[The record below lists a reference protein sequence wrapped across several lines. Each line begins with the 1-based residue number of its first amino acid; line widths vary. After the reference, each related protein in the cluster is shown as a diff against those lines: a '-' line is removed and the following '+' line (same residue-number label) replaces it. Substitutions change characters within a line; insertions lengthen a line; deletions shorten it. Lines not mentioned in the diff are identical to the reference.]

1 MLGRT
6 PQSHRLPTAVA
17 RLSMQES
24 ELIYD
29 WNTLDGSFD
38 YSTRR
43 GVQLNDE
50 TLRDG
55 LQSPSVTDP
64 CIGDKVRLLHLMAD
78 LGIASAD
85 IGLPGAG
92 PRAVA
97 DVEALAREIADNR
110 LELEPNCAARTV
122 RADVQPIVDVSQRV
136 GIAIEAATFIGSS
149 PIRQYAEDW
158 TLDRMLRATED
169 AVTFAVQNGLPVMYV
184 TEDTTRA
191 APEVVKALYRT
202 AIECGARRICVCDT
216 VGHATPNGVRQ
227 LIRFV
232 QREVVEPSGEA
243 VKVDWHGHRDR
254 GLAIANCLAAI
265 EEGAHRIH
273 GTALGIGERC
283 GNAEMDLLLV
293 NLKLLGLHDRDLS
306 KLNEYV
312 ELASQSC
319 NVDLAYNWPVFGED
333 AFRTGTGVHAAA
345 IVKAEQKGD
354 AWLADRVYSG
364 VPAGWFGLSQRIEIS
379 HMSGISNVRYWLRAH
394 GYDGADDALASHVFE
409 AAKGCNRTFADNEV
423 HALCAGYHASRP
435 AEAGV

>member
-1 MLGRT
+1 
-6 PQSHRLPTAVA
+6 
-17 RLSMQES
+17 MQYS
-24 ELIYD
+24 ELIHD
-29 WNTLDGSFD
+29 WNTLAGSFD

-55 LQSPSVTDP
+55 LQSPSVHDP
-64 CIGDKVRLLHLMAD
+64 DIEDKIRLLHLMD
-78 LGIASAD
+78 GLGIASAD

-92 PRAVA
+92 PRAVR
-97 DVEALAREIADNR
+97 DVEALAREVVDSKLGI
-110 LELEPNCAARTV
+110 EPNCAARTV
-122 RADVQPIVDVSQRV
+122 RADVQPIIDVSQKV
-136 GIAIEAATFIGSS
+136 GISIEVAAFIGSS

-191 APEVVKALYRT
+191 TPEVVRALYKT

-216 VGHATPNGVRQ
+216 VGHATPHGVRQ

-232 QREVVEPSGEA
+232 FDEVVKPSGED

-254 GLAIANCLAAI
+254 GLAIPNCLAAI

-293 NLKLLGLHDRDLS
+293 NLKLLGMHDRNLS
-306 KLNEYV
+306 RLNEYV
-312 ELASQSC
+312 ELASRAC
-319 NVDLAYNWPVFGED
+319 RVPLAYNWPVFGED

-345 IVKAEQKGD
+345 IVKAEEKGD
-354 AWLADRVYSG
+354 AWLADRIYSG
-364 VPAGWFGLSQRIEIS
+364 VPAGWFGLHQVIEIS
-379 HMSGISNVRYWLRAH
+379 PMSGISNVRYWLRAH
-394 GYDGADDALASHVFE
+394 GYDPSDEGLCSHVFE
-409 AAKGCNRTFADNEV
+409 AAKTCDHTFTDDEV
-423 HALCAGYHASRP
+423 HALCRAHGVQVASASAP
-435 AEAGV
+435 LAETV

>member
-1 MLGRT
+1 
-6 PQSHRLPTAVA
+6 
-17 RLSMQES
+17 MQES
-24 ELIYD
+24 DLIYD
-29 WNTLDGSFD
+29 WNTLAGSFD

-64 CIGDKVRLLHLMAD
+64 AIEAKKELLHLMAQ

-97 DVEALAREIADNR
+97 DVEGVAREIADQR
-110 LELEPNCAARTV
+110 LPVEPNCAARTV
-122 RADVQPIVDVSQRV
+122 RADIQPIIDVSQRV

-158 TLDRMLRATED
+158 TLDRMLRTTED
-169 AVTFAVQNGLPVMYV
+169 AVTFAVENGLPVMYV

-216 VGHATPNGVRQ
+216 VGHATPHGVRQ

-232 QREVVEPSGEA
+232 FDEVVKPSGED

-254 GLAIANCLAAI
+254 GLAVPNCLAAI

-273 GTALGIGERC
+273 GTALGVGERC

-293 NLKLLGLHDRDLS
+293 NLKLLGLHDWDLS
-306 KLNEYV
+306 RLNDYV
-312 ELASQSC
+312 ALASEAC
-319 NVDLAYNWPVFGED
+319 RVPLAYNWPVFGED

-345 IVKAEQKGD
+345 IVKAQAKGD
-354 AWLADRVYSG
+354 DWLADRVYSG
-364 VPAGWFGLSQRIEIS
+364 VPAGWFGLKQRIEIS
-379 HMSGISNVRYWLRAH
+379 HMSGISNVRFWLAAH
-394 GYDGADDALASHVFE
+394 GYDTGDEGLCNHVFE
-409 AAKGCNRTFADNEV
+409 AAKKCDRTFADDEV
-423 HALCAGYHASRP
+423 HALCSEYAATRP
-435 AEAGV
+435 ATDAAA